1 MKDEFIQSILN
12 AQISLT
18 ERPFVQA
25 NARAITESTPPLTQK
40 ETEGDLPYPYPGKNP
55 SGEM

>member
-1 MKDEFIQSILN
+1 MIKEFIEAILTAQSSP
-12 AQISLT
+12 A

-40 ETEGDLPYPYPGKNP
+40 ETQGDLPYPYPGKNP

>member
-1 MKDEFIQSILN
+1 MKEEFIQSILN
-12 AQISLT
+12 AQACDAD
-18 ERPFVQA
+18 RPFVQA